1 MEKAPRFHVLSE
13 LGRGGMGAVFRV
25 YDSDLERDI
34 AFKTLHGT
42 PDSGRESRFI
52 RECKITGQLEHPN
65 IIPIHDVGA
74 DINGNLYLSMRLVDG
89 ETLSSLIERLREGDS
104 ETHQKFTINRRLEIF
119 LKILAAMDLAH
130 SRGIIHRDLKPDNIM
145 LGAFDEIFVL
155 DWGIA
160 SAFGDAQSV
169 TDDRITKE
177 GTFMGTPKYMSP
189 EQAAGQI
196 LEMDPRSDIYSLCA
210 ILYELITLKH
220 YLGLDPKDT
229 SIVSVVSAVLS
240 KPPDA
245 PESVRHNSQTAVSR
259 WLSLTILKGLNK
271 KPEERHQNVNDLAQE
286 IRLFIDGK
294 RSPVSP
300 HTAIQRVNNEL
311 SLFMDLFPTFSP
323 FLALG
328 TFLVFG
334 FGVYSLIQVLLS

>member
-1 MEKAPRFHVLSE
+1 M
-13 LGRGGMGAVFRV
+13 
-25 YDSDLERDI
+25 
-34 AFKTLHGT
+34 
-42 PDSGRESRFI
+42 
-52 RECKITGQLEHPN
+52 
-65 IIPIHDVGA
+65 
-74 DINGNLYLSMRLVDG
+74 
-89 ETLSSLIERLREGDS
+89 
-104 ETHQKFTINRRLEIF
+104 HQKFTINRRLEIF